1 MLFLVVLVVGIGGAW
16 LLGRHRGTWRD
27 HARRGLG
34 VAMVVAGASH
44 LLRPEPFEQHL
55 PDWVPLL
62 EVVVA
67 VTGIIEIVFGLLLFR
82 PVRYRLQVGR
92 ALALYFVAV
101 FPANVYV
108 AVEGIDVDGQPG
120 GPYPWIR
127 LPLQALFVL
136 LAWWSTRTEHAEVA
150 QASDAYIPEYVRN

>member
-1 MLFLVVLVVGIGGAW
+1 MLFLVVLAVGTGGAW
-16 LLGRHRGTWRD
+16 LVGRRHGTWRD

-62 EVVVA
+62 EAVVA
-67 VTGIIEIVFGLLLFR
+67 VTGIMEIAFGLLLFR

-108 AVEGIDVDGQPG
+108 AIEGIDVDGQPG
-120 GPYPWIR
+120 GAYPWIR
-127 LPLQALFVL
+127 LPLQALFVF
-136 LAWWSTRTEHAEVA
+136 LAWWSTRTDEVA
-150 QASDAYIPEYVRN
+150 VAQTSDDRIPEYVGS

>member
-1 MLFLVVLVVGIGGAW
+1 MLFLVVLVVGTGGAW
-16 LLGRHRGTWRD
+16 LLARGRGTWRD

-67 VTGIIEIVFGLLLFR
+67 VTGVIEIVLGLLLFR
-82 PVRYRLQVGR
+82 PVRYCVQAGR

-108 AVEGIDVDGQPG
+108 AIEGIDVDGQPG

-127 LPLQALFVL
+127 LPLQALFVF
-136 LAWWSTRTEHAEVA
+136 LAWWSTRTEEVEVA
-150 QASDAYIPEYVRN
+150 QASDAGTLAYVRT